1 MSNQK
6 PPKIEFSVDA
16 TRREYSTA
24 ALLVE
29 RQSGYLNLLPGA
41 VVLSAVLLFVGLCSF
56 NWFRTAFCAIYVP
69 LILCLCCPLVL
80 AIFFYALPAAVKK
93 RAERDYK
100 TYSEIME
107 NCSLKFFDDNMI
119 AQTRYLTLTDPYALV
134 GLCIETPE
142 LFVLAKDSERMIVIP
157 KRCVPEGGRE
167 DFEIFL
173 RQVFA
178 RRRKVMKN
186 WIF

>member
-1 MSNQK
+1 MPNQK

-69 LILCLCCPLVL
+69 LILCLC
-80 AIFFYALPAAVKK
+80 FRRWFWRFSFYVLPAAVKT
-93 RAERDYK
+93 RERDYK
-100 TYSEIME
+100 PIRNYGK
-107 NCSLKFFDDNMI
+107 L
-119 AQTRYLTLTDPYALV
+119 QP
-134 GLCIETPE
+134 
-142 LFVLAKDSERMIVIP
+142 
-157 KRCVPEGGRE
+157 
-167 DFEIFL
+167 
-173 RQVFA
+173 
-178 RRRKVMKN
+178 
-186 WIF
+186 